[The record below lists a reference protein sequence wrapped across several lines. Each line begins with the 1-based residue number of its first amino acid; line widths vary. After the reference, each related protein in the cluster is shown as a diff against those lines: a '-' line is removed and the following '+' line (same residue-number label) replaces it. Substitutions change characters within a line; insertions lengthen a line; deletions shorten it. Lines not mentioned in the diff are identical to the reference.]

1 MISCT
6 SYSSYEEPSSRPCN
20 HESHHCRRS
29 QSGRGQVSGRT
40 RLYFADIRR
49 TKPKRLISPMFP
61 ERGQNNNVRLL
72 QSTTAVAIPVQLPA
86 VLRNPRACN
95 ATPKSQVPFA
105 FWCGVV
111 GLRKSQSL
119 ADPLGRFGFHR
130 KSIALAFL
138 ANQNQC

>member
-1 MISCT
+1 
-6 SYSSYEEPSSRPCN
+6 
-20 HESHHCRRS
+20 
-29 QSGRGQVSGRT
+29 
-40 RLYFADIRR
+40 
-49 TKPKRLISPMFP
+49 MFP

-119 ADPLGRFGFHR
+119 ADPLGPEVYVSATAYLDRSLPR
-130 KSIALAFL
+130 ADPENA
-138 ANQNQC
+138 